1 MMSSKALLRAFFLP
15 LIHIMRLSWLYSASI
30 FYCLLIFIAQYS
42 AWSLSYARNPLHIY
56 ARLLFFSV
64 SIPRHIV
71 PGFLPDFYNS
81 HAYMCQPLYFP
92 HFNFMLYS
100 ARNLY
105 HIKENCMHIYA
116 RLLITF
122 ILIPCYIMPGF
133 STILSSL

>member
-1 MMSSKALLRAFFLP
+1 MSSKALLRAFFLP

-42 AWSLSYARNPLHIY
+42 TWSLSYARNPLHIY
-56 ARLLFFSV
+56 ARFLFFSV

-105 HIKENCMHIYA
+105 HIKENYMHIYA
-116 RLLITF
+116 RLLITS

>member
-1 MMSSKALLRAFFLP
+1 MSSNALLRALFLP

-42 AWSLSYARNPLHIY
+42 TWSLSYARNPLHIY
-56 ARLLFFSV
+56 ARFLFFSV

-116 RLLITF
+116 RLLITS

>member
-1 MMSSKALLRAFFLP
+1 MMSSKSLLRALFLP

-56 ARLLFFSV
+56 ARLLIFSV

-81 HAYMCQPLYFP
+81 
-92 HFNFMLYS
+92 
-100 ARNLY
+100 
-105 HIKENCMHIYA
+105 MHICA
-116 RLLITF
+116 SLFIFPTLIS
-122 ILIPCYIMPGF
+122 CYIVLGISIILRKITCIYMLGF
-133 STILSSL
+133 SLPPS

>member
-1 MMSSKALLRAFFLP
+1 MSSKALLRAYFLP

-105 HIKENCMHIYA
+105 HIKENYMHIYA
-116 RLLITF
+116 RLLITS

>member
-1 MMSSKALLRAFFLP
+1 MMSSKALLQALFLP
-15 LIHIMRLSWLYSASI
+15 TFYSYHGAFLAIWLYSASI

-81 HAYMCQPLYFP
+81 
-92 HFNFMLYS
+92 
-100 ARNLY
+100 
-105 HIKENCMHIYA
+105 MHICA
-116 RLLITF
+116 SLFIFPTLIS
-122 ILIPCYIMPGF
+122 CYIVLGISIILRKITCIYMLGF
-133 STILSSL
+133 SLPPS

>member
-81 HAYMCQPLYFP
+81 
-92 HFNFMLYS
+92 
-100 ARNLY
+100 
-105 HIKENCMHIYA
+105 MHICA
-116 RLLITF
+116 SLF
-122 ILIPCYIMPGF
+122 IFSTLIPCYIVLGISIILRKITCIYMLGF
-133 STILSSL
+133 SLPPS

>member
-1 MMSSKALLRAFFLP
+1 MSSKALLRAFFLP

-105 HIKENCMHIYA
+105 HIKENYMHIYA
-116 RLLITF
+116 RLLITS

>member
-1 MMSSKALLRAFFLP
+1 MSSKALLRAFFLP

-92 HFNFMLYS
+92 HFNFMLYR

-105 HIKENCMHIYA
+105 HINENYMHIYA
-116 RLLITF
+116 RLLMTS

-133 STILSSL
+133 SAILSSL